1 MLHIKWAFSRFD
13 WQVNLTHYLPPA
25 VAEIH
30 FFRWGGGGK
39 PPKFPTTPPPPFA
52 LEKAVFSSLLGQ
64 DFQKFVIF
72 REGGGGGGGQS
83 SPPRRTKISATDR
96 LGSK

>member
-13 WQVNLTHYLPPA
+13 CQANLTHYLPPA
-25 VAEIH
+25 VAEKIC
-30 FFRWGGGGK
+30 
-39 PPKFPTTPPPPFA
+39 
-52 LEKAVFSSLLGQ
+52 
-64 DFQKFVIF
+64 QKFVIF

-83 SPPRRTKISATDR
+83 SPPRPTKISATDR